1 MDYGFFIREQAIKNL
16 LSAQRKMAAKG
27 NAKGLIAVTK
37 FILSIS
43 HQFDGEMLK
52 ISQGINIDGKIHV
65 RSLFSTY
72 SVAGTPSNPCI
83 FSSSS
88 QISFPF
94 WVNHRTFSASDTLPC
109 KTSFES
115 MYSRT
120 KYRSLLSSF
129 CLVSA

>member
-52 ISQGINIDGKIHV
+52 ISQGINIDGSCLRVSRKQSRLYRHTGT
-65 RSLFSTY
+65 SL
-72 SVAGTPSNPCI
+72 
-83 FSSSS
+83 
-88 QISFPF
+88 
-94 WVNHRTFSASDTLPC
+94 
-109 KTSFES
+109 KT
-115 MYSRT
+115 MR
-120 KYRSLLSSF
+120 
-129 CLVSA
+129 